1 MSKASPAPRETACT
15 ADTKPRR
22 PRRKGTTIPK
32 AIRVLDGEGPLNK
45 HWRVYF
51 LTALI
56 DTSNV
61 TASAEAA
68 GISPSRAYRVRR
80 EDANFAAQWRT
91 ALREGYD
98 NLEMELLGY
107 LRSGDPARKMDVANG
122 IRLLSQHRATVA
134 HDRALEDGR
143 SELEVL
149 ESIDAM
155 IDDMRA
161 RAAANAAILAES
173 ATESDGAADPDAQ

>member
-1 MSKASPAPRETACT
+1 MSKASPAPRETSCVAS
-15 ADTKPRR
+15 KLPRKTR
-22 PRRKGTTIPK
+22 PRKKSITIPR
-32 AIRVLDGEGPLNK
+32 AIRDQDGEGPLNK
-45 HWRVYF
+45 HWRTYF

-56 DTSNV
+56 ETSNV
-61 TASAEAA
+61 TASAEVA

-80 EDANFAAQWRT
+80 EDENFAAQWRV

-107 LRSGDPARKMDVANG
+107 LRSGDPARKMDVTNG

-134 HDRALEDGR
+134 HDRALEDNC
-143 SELEVL
+143 SEREVL

-161 RAAANAAILAES
+161 RAAANAAILAE
-173 ATESDGAADPDAQ
+173 ADTDTADPDAQ